1 MIYQNH
7 KILNLMNP
15 SFIGAIYIFG
25 GNFAINGFALCQGQ
39 LLQIAQNDVLYVLLG
54 TTFGGD
60 GVQSFALPD
69 LRGRVAVGQGQGP
82 GLSPYIIG
90 QRSGSESVTLT
101 TNTMP
106 SHTHLINASSLA
118 GTTSAAT
125 TSSYLAE
132 TVSGTTPK
140 TFYNTAAA
148 NVTLSNSAIGNAG
161 SSIPTSI
168 IQPIATMNYVI
179 SLFGVFPSRN

>member
-15 SFIGAIYIFG
+15 SYIGAIYIFG

-39 LLQIAQNDVLYVLLG
+39 LMAISQNDTLYVLLG

-60 GVQSFALPD
+60 GVQTFGLPD

-82 GLSPYIIG
+82 GLSPYVIG
-90 QRSGSESVTLT
+90 QRSGTESVTLT

-106 SHTHLINASSLA
+106 SHTHIINASSLA
-118 GTTSAAT
+118 GTTSKAT

-148 NVTLSNSAIGNAG
+148 NVTLSNSTIGNAG
-161 SSIPTSI
+161 SSIPVSI
-168 IQPIATMNYVI
+168 IQPIATMSYVI
-179 SLFGVFPSRN
+179 SLFGIFPSRN